1 MKWSQ
6 VYHVRG
12 RLTGVD
18 EESEEERWME
28 RSQRTKSGKS
38 SASKERMKRMWE
50 IMETSE
56 EEGSERGSNENEVE
70 VDGYIAL
77 RREDGGEESW
87 GVEGEERVGIREDE
101 YMKGEKK
108 RKAESSGE
116 GNERKTRKRK
126 RRGLG

>member
-1 MKWSQ
+1 
-6 VYHVRG
+6 
-12 RLTGVD
+12 
-18 EESEEERWME
+18 
-28 RSQRTKSGKS
+28 
-38 SASKERMKRMWE
+38 MWE
-50 IMETSE
+50 IMEMSE
-56 EEGSERGSNENEVE
+56 EEGSERGRMKMKWKLT
-70 VDGYIAL
+70 DIYIAL
-77 RREDGGEESW
+77 WRKDGGEESW

>member
-12 RLTGVD
+12 HLMGVD

-56 EEGSERGSNENEVE
+56 
-70 VDGYIAL
+70 
-77 RREDGGEESW
+77 DGGI
-87 GVEGEERVGIREDE
+87 GKRVE
-101 YMKGEKK
+101 
-108 RKAESSGE
+108 
-116 GNERKTRKRK
+116 
-126 RRGLG
+126 

>member
-1 MKWSQ
+1 M
-6 VYHVRG
+6 
-12 RLTGVD
+12 
-18 EESEEERWME
+18 
-28 RSQRTKSGKS
+28 
-38 SASKERMKRMWE
+38 
-50 IMETSE
+50 
-56 EEGSERGSNENEVE
+56 EGSERGSNENEVE

-87 GVEGEERVGIREDE
+87 GVEGEESVGIREGE

-108 RKAESSGE
+108 RKVDSS